1 MIKNVVSHIRG
12 VELYGIISILLFFTV
27 FICLMVWAFRLK
39 KSYLSSMQVL
49 PLNDEPSHETQV
61 ENSARI

>member
-12 VELYGIISILLFFTV
+12 VEFYGVISILLFFTV

-39 KSYLSSMQVL
+39 KSYLSSMQEL

-61 ENSARI
+61 ENSARV

>member
-12 VELYGIISILLFFTV
+12 VELYGVISILLFFTV

-39 KSYLSSMQVL
+39 KSYLSSMQDL

-61 ENSARI
+61 ENSARV